1 MALFAIMDS
10 ILGHREDM
18 AHIKLNKAFS
28 PESENIFLFQGEA
41 RRMKGR
47 LKDFVD
53 TTFTSGTV
61 TIANGSA
68 NITGASTAWLS
79 GTLKPLWGSDDLAA
93 ATGRQIIITDGEG
106 TEHTHTIKS
115 ITDATHLVLDTAIS
129 TTATGADLIGCSYV
143 IGVLGAKII
152 TPDENTIIHYHTHND
167 DRNSIEYIFAFT
179 KAHIYRWMPIYSA
192 FVLYYTNPGN
202 DVTLWD
208 TAEINDKVIATS
220 NKDYVQVWS
229 DGAGSTA
236 DTAFADM
243 GTADSGLDLDGGST
257 YLTRAK
263 YVVVYENTV
272 FFGYTTEGGNVYPFR
287 RRHSTVD
294 DETDY
299 DETGTGDTGKKDFL
313 GRGVIRGFGLY
324 TANNAN
330 LLITFMKDGV
340 KGSIQSSWLTT
351 AGVVFENNELNN
363 SIGLLATHSVVN
375 DKDGNLYFY
384 ATDYTI
390 RKLFDPNPI
399 SKAIENTVKG
409 ISLTYEDYI
418 EATFIDRFNFLAW
431 SIPESPDSTGNDRV
445 IYYDVQESRMAG
457 VHIWYRGGWAVRAFG
472 NWTRQTTLTIDT
484 LDTLYSS
491 IDGIGLESIDSVEIR
506 TGFALDLASDY
517 SGYTFALHAS
527 ENDDES
533 EFTGTLVIATD
544 LSDKGTPTIYKRINQ
559 GITHFYNSVLSEDFT
574 VSHTYKRENDAS
586 WQNGMGT
593 SNLYGTGRT
602 VRSHKP
608 CDIRSRDFLFRQQ
621 ATNRFSWL
629 GCVVDF
635 EWDGDR

>member
-1 MALFAIMDS
+1 MLFAVMDN

-28 PESENIFLFQGEA
+28 PESENVFLFQGEA
-41 RRMKGR
+41 KRMKGR
-47 LKDFVD
+47 LKDFTD
-53 TTFTSGTV
+53 ITYTSGTV
-61 TIANGSA
+61 AVTDGSA
-68 NITGASTAWLS
+68 VVTGTSTAWKS

-93 ATGRQIIITDGEG
+93 ATGRQIIITDSNEV
-106 TEHTHTIKS
+106 EHTHTIKS
-115 ITDATHLVLDTAIS
+115 VDSATQITLDTNYS
-129 TTATGADLIGCSYV
+129 GTTEGSLSYV
-143 IGVLGAKII
+143 IGVAGDKII

-179 KAHIYRWMPIYSA
+179 KSHIYRWMPIYSA

-208 TAEINDKVIATS
+208 TAEINDKVVATS
-220 NKDYVQVWS
+220 YQDYVQIWS
-229 DGAGSTA
+229 DGAGGSA

-243 GTADSGLDLDGGST
+243 GVADHGILIATGT
-257 YLTRAK
+257 YMTKAK
-263 YVVVYENTV
+263 YVAVYENAL
-272 FFGYTTEGGNVYPFR
+272 FFGYTEEAGSVYPFR
-287 RRHSTVD
+287 RRNSTVG
-294 DETDY
+294 DETDFNE
-299 DETGTGDTGKKDFL
+299 DGTGDTGHNDFL
-313 GRGVIRGFGLY
+313 GKGVIKGFGIY

-330 LLITFMKDGV
+330 LFITFMKDGV
-340 KGSIQSSWLTT
+340 TGSIQASWLTT
-351 AGVVFENNELNN
+351 ADVVFENNELNN

-399 SKAIENTVKG
+399 SKPIEDTVKG

-431 SIPESPDSTGNDRV
+431 SIPESPSSTGNDRV
-445 IYYDVQESRMAG
+445 IYYDVNESRNVG
-457 VHIWYRGGWAVRAFG
+457 VDIWYRGSWPVRAFG
-472 NWTRQTTLTIDT
+472 SWTRQTTLTIDT

-506 TGFALDLASDY
+506 AGFPLDLASDY

-527 ENDDES
+527 ETDDGS
-533 EFTGTLVIATD
+533 DYTGTLVIATD
-544 LSDKGTPTIYKRINQ
+544 LSDKRTPTIYKRINN
-559 GITHFYNSVLSEDFT
+559 GITHFYNSESSSDFT
-574 VSHTYKRENDAS
+574 VTHTYKRENDAN
-586 WQNGMGT
+586 WQNGLGD
-593 SNLYGTGRT
+593 SNIYGTGRT
-602 VRSHKP
+602 TRSHIP
-608 CDIRSRDFLFRQQ
+608 CNIRSRDFLFRQQ

-629 GCVVDF
+629 GCVFDF
-635 EWDGDR
+635 EMDGER

>member
-1 MALFAIMDS
+1 MLFAIMDN

-28 PESENIFLFQGEA
+28 PESENVFLFQGEA
-41 RRMKGR
+41 RRMRGR
-47 LKDFVD
+47 LKDFTD
-53 TTFTSGTV
+53 ATFTSGTV
-61 TIANGSA
+61 TVVDGSPTV
-68 NITGASTAWLS
+68 TGASTAWKS

-93 ATGRQIIITDGEG
+93 ATGRQIIITDSGG
-106 TEHTHTIKS
+106 TAHTHTIKS
-115 ITDATHLVLDTAIS
+115 VDSATQITLDTNYS
-129 TTATGADLIGCSYV
+129 GTGEGGLSYV
-143 IGVLGAKII
+143 LGVSGAKII
-152 TPDENTIIHYHTHND
+152 TPDENPIIHYHTHND

-192 FVLYYTNPGN
+192 SVLYYTNPGS
-202 DVTLWD
+202 DITLWD

-220 NKDYVQVWS
+220 NKDFVQVWS
-229 DGAGSTA
+229 DGAGSSA
-236 DTAFADM
+236 DTSFADM
-243 GTADSGLDLDGGST
+243 GTVDSGLDLDGGST

-263 YVVVYENTV
+263 YVIVYENTV
-272 FFGYTTEGGNVYPFR
+272 FFGYTTEGGSVYPFR
-287 RRHSTVD
+287 RRYSTVG

-299 DETGTGDTGKKDFL
+299 DETGTGDTGHNDFL
-313 GRGVIRGFGLY
+313 GRGAIRGFGLY

-340 KGSIQSSWLTT
+340 KGSIQASWLTT
-351 AGVVFENNELNN
+351 ADVVFENNELNS
-363 SIGLLATHSVVN
+363 SIGLLATHSVIN

-399 SKAIENTVKG
+399 SKAIEDTVKG

-431 SIPESPDSTGNDRV
+431 SIPKSPDSTGNDRV
-445 IYYDVQESRMAG
+445 IYYDVQESRIAG
-457 VHIWYRGGWAVRAFG
+457 VHIWYRGSWAVRAFG

-484 LDTLYSS
+484 LDTLYST
-491 IDGIGLESIDSVEIR
+491 IDGIGLESIDSVEVR

-527 ENDDES
+527 ETDDGS
-533 EFTGTLVIATD
+533 DYIGTLVIATD
-544 LSDKGTPTIYKRINQ
+544 LSDKGTPTIKKRINN
-559 GITHFYNSVLSEDFT
+559 GITHFYKAESSDIFT
-574 VSHTYKRENDAS
+574 VTHTHKRENDGA
-586 WQNGMGT
+586 WQNTGA
-593 SNLYGTGRT
+593 SNLNGTGRT
-602 VRSHKP
+602 TRSHIP

>member
-1 MALFAIMDS
+1 MLFAVMDN

-28 PESENIFLFQGEA
+28 PESENVFLFQGEA
-41 RRMKGR
+41 KRMKGR
-47 LKDFVD
+47 LKDFTD
-53 TTFTSGTV
+53 ITYTSGTV
-61 TIANGSA
+61 AVTDGSA
-68 NITGASTAWLS
+68 VVTGTSTAWKS

-93 ATGRQIIITDGEG
+93 ATGRQIIITDSNEV
-106 TEHTHTIKS
+106 EHTHTIKS
-115 ITDATHLVLDTAIS
+115 VDSATQITLDTNYS
-129 TTATGADLIGCSYV
+129 GTTEGSLSYV
-143 IGVLGAKII
+143 IGVAGDKII

-179 KAHIYRWMPIYSA
+179 KSHIYRWMPIYSA

-208 TAEINDKVIATS
+208 TAEINDKVVATS
-220 NKDYVQVWS
+220 YQDYVQIWS
-229 DGAGSTA
+229 DGAGGSA

-243 GTADSGLDLDGGST
+243 GVADHGILIATGT
-257 YLTRAK
+257 YMTKAK
-263 YVVVYENTV
+263 YVAVYENAL
-272 FFGYTTEGGNVYPFR
+272 FFGYTEEAGSVYPFR
-287 RRHSTVD
+287 RRNSTVG
-294 DETDY
+294 DETDFNE
-299 DETGTGDTGKKDFL
+299 DGTGDTGHNDFL
-313 GRGVIRGFGLY
+313 GKGVIKGFGIY

-330 LLITFMKDGV
+330 LFITFMKDGV
-340 KGSIQSSWLTT
+340 TGSIQASWLTT
-351 AGVVFENNELNN
+351 ADVVFENNELNN

-399 SKAIENTVKG
+399 SKPIEDTVKG

-431 SIPESPDSTGNDRV
+431 SIPESPSSTGNDRV
-445 IYYDVQESRMAG
+445 IYYDVNESRNVG
-457 VHIWYRGGWAVRAFG
+457 VDIWYRGSWPVRAFG
-472 NWTRQTTLTIDT
+472 SWTRQTTLTIDT

-506 TGFALDLASDY
+506 TGFPLDLASDY

-527 ENDDES
+527 ETDDGS
-533 EFTGTLVIATD
+533 DYTGTLVIATD
-544 LSDKGTPTIYKRINQ
+544 LSDKRTPTIYKRINN
-559 GITHFYNSVLSEDFT
+559 GITHFYNSESSSDFT
-574 VSHTYKRENDAS
+574 VTHTYKRENDAN
-586 WQNGMGT
+586 WQNGLGD
-593 SNLYGTGRT
+593 SNIYGTGRT
-602 VRSHKP
+602 TRSHIP
-608 CDIRSRDFLFRQQ
+608 CNIRSRDFLFRQQ

-629 GCVVDF
+629 GCVFDF
-635 EWDGDR
+635 EMDGER